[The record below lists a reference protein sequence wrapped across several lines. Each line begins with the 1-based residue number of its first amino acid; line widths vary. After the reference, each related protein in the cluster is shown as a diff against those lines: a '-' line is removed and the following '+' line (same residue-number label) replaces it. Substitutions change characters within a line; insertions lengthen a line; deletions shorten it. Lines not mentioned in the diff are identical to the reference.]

1 MAATLRELR
10 GRIKSAGSIKKITKA
25 QELIATSRIAKAQAR
40 VQAARPFSREITS
53 MLTELASASALDHPL
68 LVQRENPKRAGVL
81 VVSSDRG
88 LCGAYNANVLRQ
100 SEELFSL
107 LREEG
112 KNPVLYTVGRKALG
126 YFSFRQRTVTQ
137 SWTGFSERPTYEQA
151 REIADTLVT
160 AFMSGADDDGD
171 DPGDDGILGVDE
183 LHIVF
188 TEFKSMLSQTAV
200 ARRIAPMVVEYVE
213 DETPEDGPHTLF
225 SFEPDAETLFDALL
239 PRYVATR
246 VYAALL
252 EAAASESASRR
263 RAMKS
268 ATDNADDLI
277 KALTLAANRERQA
290 QITQEISEIVGG
302 ANALA
307 GSK

>member
-10 GRIKSAGSIKKITKA
+10 GRIRSAGSIKKITKA

-40 VQAARPFSREITS
+40 VQAARPYSSEITN

-68 LVQRENPKRAGVL
+68 LVARESPKRAGVL

-88 LCGAYNANVLRQ
+88 LCGAYNANVLRR
-100 SEELFSL
+100 SEELFAL
-107 LREEG
+107 LRDEG
-112 KNPVLYTVGRKALG
+112 KKPVLYTVGRKALG
-126 YFSFRQRTVTQ
+126 YYRFRQREVTD
-137 SWTGFSERPTYEQA
+137 SWTGLSDRPTYEQA
-151 REIADTLVT
+151 REIAETLVT
-160 AFMSGADDDGD
+160 AFMAGADDEGD
-171 DPGDDGILGVDE
+171 DAGDDGILGVDE

-188 TEFKSMLSQTAV
+188 TEFKSMLSQSAV
-200 ARRIAPMVVEYVE
+200 ALRIAPMLVEYVGD
-213 DETPEDGPHTLF
+213 DEPEDGPRTLF
-225 SFEPDAETLFDALL
+225 SFEPDPESLFDALL

-246 VYAALL
+246 VYSALL
-252 EAAASESASRR
+252 EASASESASRR

-277 KALTLAANRERQA
+277 KALTLEANRERQA

-307 GSK
+307 DAK

>member
-10 GRIKSAGSIKKITKA
+10 GRIRSADSIKKITKA

-40 VQAARPFSREITS
+40 VDAARPYAAEITN
-53 MLTELASASALDHPL
+53 MLSNLAAGAALDHPL
-68 LVQRENPKRAGVL
+68 LVPRANPQRAGVL

-88 LCGAYNANVLRQ
+88 LCGAYNANALRRA
-100 SEELFSL
+100 EELISL

-112 KNPVLYTVGRKALG
+112 KTPVLYVIGRKALG
-126 YFSFRQRTVTQ
+126 YFSFRNWTITH
-137 SWTGFSERPTYEQA
+137 SWVGISEKPTYEDA
-151 REIADTLVT
+151 EEIANLLVE
-160 AFMSGADDDGD
+160 AFLAGADDEVDHPGEDGSM
-171 DPGDDGILGVDE
+171 GVDE

-188 TEFKSMLSQTAV
+188 TEFRSMLSQSAQ
-200 ARRIAPMVVEYVE
+200 ALRIAPMVVEYVE
-213 DETPEDGPHTLF
+213 EDTGPHTLF
-225 SFEPDAETLFDALL
+225 SFEPDANTLFDSLL

-246 VYAALL
+246 ILSALL
-252 EAAASESASRR
+252 ESAASESASRR
-263 RAMKS
+263 RAMKA

-277 KALTLAANRERQA
+277 KELTLMANRERQG

-307 GSK
+307 DAAK

>member
-10 GRIKSAGSIKKITKA
+10 GRIRSAGSIKKITKA

-40 VQAARPFSREITS
+40 LVSARPYATEITR
-53 MLTELASASALDHPL
+53 MLTTLASEAALDHPL
-68 LVQRENPKRAGVL
+68 LVERDEPKRAGVL

-88 LCGAYNANVLRQ
+88 LCGAYNSSVFRR

-107 LREEG
+107 LRDEG
-112 KNPVLYTVGRKALG
+112 KTPVLYAVGRKALN
-126 YFSFRQRTVTQ
+126 YYTFRNWDITE
-137 SWTGFSERPTYEQA
+137 SWTGFSEQPKYENA
-151 REIADTLVT
+151 AEIGSTLVD
-160 AFMSGADDDGD
+160 AFMGGSGENGEDQQSDNGE
-171 DPGDDGILGVDE
+171 GVDE
-183 LHIVF
+183 LHIVY
-188 TEFKSMLSQTAV
+188 TEFKSMLSQSTE
-200 ARRIAPMVVEYVE
+200 ARRMAPMVVEYVE
-213 DETPEDGPHTLF
+213 EQDEPRTLY
-225 SFEPDAETLFDALL
+225 SFEPDATTLFESLL
-239 PRYVATR
+239 PRYLTTR

-252 EAAASESASRR
+252 DSAASELASRQ

-277 KALTLAANRERQA
+277 KALTLEANRERQA

-307 GSK
+307 DAR

>member
-10 GRIKSAGSIKKITKA
+10 GRIRSAGSIKKITKA
-25 QELIATSRIAKAQAR
+25 QEMIATSRIGKAQAR
-40 VQAARPFSREITS
+40 LEAARPYAFQITA
-53 MLTELASASALDHPL
+53 MLTTLSSEAALDHPL
-68 LVQRENPKRAGVL
+68 LVEREEPKRAGVL

-88 LCGAYNANVLRQ
+88 LCGAYNSSIFRR

-112 KNPVLYTVGRKALG
+112 KTPVVYTVGRKALN
-126 YFSFRQRTVTQ
+126 YFKFRNWDITE
-137 SWTGFSERPTYEQA
+137 SWTGFSEQPSYENA
-151 REIADTLVT
+151 AEIASTLVET
-160 AFMSGADDDGD
+160 FMKGAGD
-171 DPGDDGILGVDE
+171 DESQDDQGVDE
-183 LHIVF
+183 LHIVYS
-188 TEFKSMLSQTAV
+188 EFKSMMSQAAV
-200 ARRIAPMVVEYVE
+200 AHRIAPLVVEYVE
-213 DETPEDGPHTLF
+213 ETEELHTLY
-225 SFEPDAETLFDALL
+225 SFEPDATTLFESLL
-239 PRYVATR
+239 PRYVTTR

-252 EAAASESASRR
+252 ESAASELASRQ

-277 KALTLAANRERQA
+277 KELTLMANRERQA

-307 GSK
+307 DAK